1 MKSTLLILCCLLG
14 TMSSIWAQDSTKFDY
29 GGTDILIDDLD
40 ADDENSPTKAA
51 EQPTKTIT
59 TPIPAVV
66 EQPLSGK
73 PVMIE
78 PTPARSNT
86 QVVFS
91 EPTAFPDLEMPS
103 LYSEAMPSTDIIK
116 HHKLIAPIK
125 ANYPLNAGKE
135 PSYDDNTYQARL
147 SALQTT
153 IPMEYNE
160 MVGNF
165 INMYIQQ
172 QRSQV
177 KQMLARTDMYFPTIS
192 AALDR
197 YDLPYELKYIPV
209 MLSALLPGAKAENGN
224 AGLWQLSYKTATLY
238 GLESNDLI
246 DERRDPL
253 LASEAA
259 ARYLKVLYKKYRNWH
274 LAIAAFCAGEGV
286 VNKAIGK
293 SHRYSYW
300 DIAAFMPL
308 EAQAYVPLFTAA
320 AYVMNYYPEHN
331 LYKTDPSYTYYLTDT
346 LRIRRQIDIKSIAG
360 YLNLPYEDLKFLNPA
375 LKTDMVP
382 PSVKGYPFVVPVSK
396 VGALASYIET
406 LKAGSQ
412 DRVVGQTSAILPLPP
427 DLPLNKKIDEYGNV
441 IGEYKPT
448 TSTIDNV
455 SNQTSTATINS
466 DSIILKYKVLPGEE
480 LEYIAISMNVSKESI
495 MAWNKLNNDQV
506 QVGQLL
512 DIRVAKADEKAL
524 TEVIKS
530 RYHVKDGKTIT
541 ESTTTKTKSKSKEPK
556 TLVYTV
562 KEGDTLSTIA
572 DKYNAKVESIMKYNG
587 LKSNTLKVGQKIS
600 IPLK

>member
-14 TMSSIWAQDSTKFDY
+14 TMSLVWAQDSTKFDY
-29 GGTDILIDDLD
+29 GGTNILIDDLD
-40 ADDENSPTKAA
+40 AGDENVPAKTI
-51 EQPTKTIT
+51 EQTTKTVA
-59 TPIPAVV
+59 TPAT

-73 PVMIE
+73 PVMLE
-78 PTPARSNT
+78 PTPART
-86 QVVFS
+86 ATRTVFS

-103 LYSEAMPSTDIIK
+103 LYSEAMPSIDVIK
-116 HHKLIAPIK
+116 RHKLIAPIK

-147 SALQTT
+147 SALQTA

-172 QRSQV
+172 QRGQV
-177 KQMLARTDMYFPTIS
+177 KQMLARTDMYFPTIG

-197 YDLPYELKYIPV
+197 YELPYELKYIPV
-209 MLSALLPGAKAENGN
+209 MLSALLPGAKSENGN

-253 LASEAA
+253 LSSEAA

-293 SHRYSYW
+293 SHRYNYW

-346 LRIRRQIDIKSIAG
+346 LRIKRQIDIKSIAG
-360 YLNLPYEDLKFLNPA
+360 HLNLPYEDLKFLNPA

-382 PSVKGYPFVVPVSK
+382 PSIKGYPFVVPISK

-427 DLPLNKKIDEYGNV
+427 DHPLSKKIDEYGNV

-455 SNQTSTATINS
+455 PTQASTATIS
-466 DSIILKYKVLPGEE
+466 ADSVILKYKVLPDEE
-480 LEYIAISMNVSKESI
+480 LEYIAISMNTSKENI
-495 MAWNKLNNDQV
+495 MDWNRLSSDQILT
-506 QVGQLL
+506 GQLL
-512 DIRVAKADEKAL
+512 DIRVAKTDEKAL

-541 ESTTTKTKSKSKEPK
+541 ESTPAKTKSKPNEPK
-556 TLVYTV
+556 TVVYTV
-562 KEGDTLSTIA
+562 KEGDTLSSIA
-572 DKYNAKVESIMKYNG
+572 DKYNAKIESIMKYNG

-600 IPLK
+600 IPVK

>member
-14 TMSSIWAQDSTKFDY
+14 TMSLVWAQDSTKFDY
-29 GGTDILIDDLD
+29 GGTNILIDDLD
-40 ADDENSPTKAA
+40 AGDENVPAKTI
-51 EQPTKTIT
+51 EQTTKTVA
-59 TPIPAVV
+59 TPAT

-73 PVMIE
+73 PVMLE
-78 PTPARSNT
+78 PTPART
-86 QVVFS
+86 ATRTVFS

-103 LYSEAMPSTDIIK
+103 LYSEAMPSIDVIK
-116 HHKLIAPIK
+116 RHKLIAPIK

-147 SALQTT
+147 SALQTA

-172 QRSQV
+172 QRGQV
-177 KQMLARTDMYFPTIS
+177 KQMLARTDMYFPTIG

-197 YDLPYELKYIPV
+197 YELPYELKYIPV
-209 MLSALLPGAKAENGN
+209 MLSALLPGAKSENGN

-253 LASEAA
+253 LSSEAA

-293 SHRYSYW
+293 SHRYNYW

-346 LRIRRQIDIKSIAG
+346 LRIKRQIDIKSIAG
-360 YLNLPYEDLKFLNPA
+360 HLNLPYEDLKFLNPA

-382 PSVKGYPFVVPVSK
+382 PSIKGYPFVVPISK

-427 DLPLNKKIDEYGNV
+427 DHPLSKKIDEYGNV

-455 SNQTSTATINS
+455 PTQASTATIS
-466 DSIILKYKVLPGEE
+466 ADSVILKYKVLPDEE
-480 LEYIAISMNVSKESI
+480 LEYIAISMNTSKENI
-495 MAWNKLNNDQV
+495 MDWNRLSSDQILT
-506 QVGQLL
+506 GQLL
-512 DIRVAKADEKAL
+512 DIRVAKTDEKAL

-541 ESTTTKTKSKSKEPK
+541 ESTPTKTKSKPNEPK
-556 TLVYTV
+556 TVVYTV
-562 KEGDTLSTIA
+562 KEGDTLSSIA
-572 DKYNAKVESIMKYNG
+572 DKYNAKIESIMKYNG

-600 IPLK
+600 IPVK